1 MIILMSL
8 QVFLVTGGYS
18 GSGSYI
24 DTTEVLRVGDDAWT
38 YVGNFPRAMNG
49 LMGVNLGNRLFMTGI
64 DSIDKIVV

>member
-24 DTTEVLRVGDDAWT
+24 DTTEVLRVGDNAWT

>member
-49 LMGVNLGNRLFMTGI
+49 LMGVNLGNRLLMTGI